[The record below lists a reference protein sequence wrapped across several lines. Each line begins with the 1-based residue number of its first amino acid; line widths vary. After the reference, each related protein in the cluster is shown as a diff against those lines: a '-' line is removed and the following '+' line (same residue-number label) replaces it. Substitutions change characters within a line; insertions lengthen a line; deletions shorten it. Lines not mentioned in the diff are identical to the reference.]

1 MSPIINSTVHMTC
14 MLFFMSRFT
23 NFGEELN
30 MQHQRF
36 NEALVGSNK
45 PNVPEICY
53 RMSGPS
59 TGGCLN

>member
-1 MSPIINSTVHMTC
+1 